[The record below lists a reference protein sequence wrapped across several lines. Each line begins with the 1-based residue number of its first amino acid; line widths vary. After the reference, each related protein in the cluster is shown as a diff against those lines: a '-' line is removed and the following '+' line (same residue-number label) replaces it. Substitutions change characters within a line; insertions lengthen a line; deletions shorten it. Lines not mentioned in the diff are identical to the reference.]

1 MVTLNLTA
9 TTTEEKVLK
18 EYLEQNVSEILA
30 DKINNGVPVEK
41 DGKQLISRKTLA
53 GFMKFATEEARKQ
66 AEKGATS
73 ACVHSDVVFGWAI
86 HYFEEDSILGTLYNE
101 DGTEYKAP
109 KPAPKPKKA
118 ATSTTLTDAPT
129 VVSAPTPKK
138 QEPTGQ
144 LTMFDF
150 MDEPKT
156 PVDDVEATDDE
167 ATTDTI
173 EDTAVDAVVEVTEQP
188 TEVVDDEVEE
198 KPVTKEKTPE
208 KPKILPLY
216 EKYQHYQQEFPNTV
230 VAMRVG
236 DFFEIFGEA
245 AVTVAKE
252 LAMTLTSR
260 DCGLSER
267 VPMIGYPYHTA
278 DTYREKI
285 RAFANIAVIDG
296 ADMNFYPKI
305 EPVQPEPVAV
315 LPDNYAIIEETGEIV
330 ELPVADETKEPQ
342 NEEYYADMDLMY
354 KIYMLLDQKID
365 IVK

>member
-1 MVTLNLTA
+1 MITLNLTA

-66 AEKGATS
+66 AENGATS
-73 ACVHSDVVFGWAI
+73 ACVHSNVVFGWAI

-109 KPAPKPKKA
+109 KPTPKAKKA
-118 ATSTTLTDAPT
+118 AASTTSTDAPT
-129 VVSAPTPKK
+129 VVSAPAPKK

-150 MDEPKT
+150 MDEST
-156 PVDDVEATDDE
+156 EDETTADE
-167 ATTDTI
+167 AV
-173 EDTAVDAVVEVTEQP
+173 EDTPVDAVVEVAEQP
-188 TEVVDDEVEE
+188 VEVVSEDDEEEPVVEE
-198 KPVTKEKTPE
+198 TPPE
-208 KPKILPLY
+208 KLKILPLY

-252 LAMTLTSR
+252 LSMTLTSR

-267 VPMIGYPYHTA
+267 VPMIGYPFHVA

-296 ADMNFYPKI
+296 EQMNFYPKI

-315 LPDNYAIIEETGEIV
+315 LPDNYAIIEETGEVV
-330 ELPVADETKEPQ
+330 ELPVAEETKAPQ

-354 KIYMLLDQKID
+354 KIYILLDQKID